1 MKVGMYSDAA
11 LLWLVDTMPL
21 SAIYHRHTM
30 ISLPDSAEGTCQEVR
45 PSVPQIHALRVQAV
59 LCPNTRCEVS
69 HTQHY
74 ATTTPQ
80 NKEKGGARTEG
91 RDRLHDVTMNFVTS
105 ASCFTSPRA
114 GSPSEAR
121 ARASK

>member
-1 MKVGMYSDAA
+1 M
-11 LLWLVDTMPL
+11 
-21 SAIYHRHTM
+21 
-30 ISLPDSAEGTCQEVR
+30 PDSAEGTCQEVR
-45 PSVPQIHALRVQAV
+45 PSVPQIHTLRVQAV

-74 ATTTPQ
+74 ATK
-80 NKEKGGARTEG
+80 NKERGGARTEG

-105 ASCFTSPRA
+105 ASCFTSRA

-121 ARASK
+121 ARGQNELSGGVRWATGQDMPDTLSFAKLR